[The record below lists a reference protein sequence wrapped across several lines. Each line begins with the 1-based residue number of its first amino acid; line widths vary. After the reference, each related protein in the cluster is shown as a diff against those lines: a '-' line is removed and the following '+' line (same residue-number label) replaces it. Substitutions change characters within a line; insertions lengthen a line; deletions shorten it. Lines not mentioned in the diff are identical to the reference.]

1 MRAMINSQQTRDID
15 PMLGQRRTSVVD
27 DGPTLY
33 YYWVNVIVSCSL
45 AGASRGSVCKHR
57 RQRRRNFPQLTCQ
70 PKPNMA
76 TQPPRDHYVC
86 GTDNRDS
93 LPKSLKEM
101 WKQVKKFYRV
111 EEYYIGSTNLRINE

>member
-1 MRAMINSQQTRDID
+1 MFAGTGITWECFQT
-15 PMLGQRRTSVVD
+15 QETEK
-27 DGPTLY
+27 
-33 YYWVNVIVSCSL
+33 
-45 AGASRGSVCKHR
+45 AE
-57 RQRRRNFPQLTCQ
+57 FPQLTCQ